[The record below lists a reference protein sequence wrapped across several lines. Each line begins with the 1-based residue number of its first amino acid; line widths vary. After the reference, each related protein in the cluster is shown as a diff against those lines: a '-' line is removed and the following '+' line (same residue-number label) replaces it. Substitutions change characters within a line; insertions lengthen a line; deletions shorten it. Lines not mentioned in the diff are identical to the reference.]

1 MYKLCVVVIILLIVG
16 IVCGQTSLAQV
27 NLEVQKLT
35 KEVEKERNVN
45 ESLEMKIDEMTSLDR
60 IKQVSQEYGLAYNLI
75 YYYFIMRWNIW
86 LGRLIPKKLE
96 LIIYL
101 L

>member
-60 IKQVSQEYGLAYNLI
+60 IKQVSQEYGLAYNSD
-75 YYYFIMRWNIW
+75 NIKA
-86 LGRLIPKKLE
+86 IK
-96 LIIYL
+96 
-101 L
+101 

>member
-16 IVCGQTSLAQV
+16 IVCCQTSLAQV

-60 IKQVSQEYGLAYNLI
+60 IKQVSQEYGLAYNSD
-75 YYYFIMRWNIW
+75 NIKT
-86 LGRLIPKKLE
+86 IK
-96 LIIYL
+96 
-101 L
+101 

>member
-60 IKQVSQEYGLAYNLI
+60 IKQVSQEYGLAYNSD
-75 YYYFIMRWNIW
+75 NIKT
-86 LGRLIPKKLE
+86 IKL
-96 LIIYL
+96 
-101 L
+101 

>member
-45 ESLEMKIDEMTSLDR
+45 ESLEMKIDE
-60 IKQVSQEYGLAYNLI
+60 
-75 YYYFIMRWNIW
+75 IW
-86 LGRLIPKKLE
+86 TCL
-96 LIIYL
+96 
-101 L
+101 

>member
-1 MYKLCVVVIILLIVG
+1 MYKLCVVVIILLIVV
-16 IVCGQTSLAQV
+16 IVFGQTSLAQV

-60 IKQVSQEYGLAYNLI
+60 IKQVSQEYGLAYNSD
-75 YYYFIMRWNIW
+75 NIKT
-86 LGRLIPKKLE
+86 IK
-96 LIIYL
+96 
-101 L
+101 